1 MQGCGVVRAAV
12 MLFEGFSMK
21 RRFFS
26 SLEKAM
32 GRKAANQFIE
42 SIDFNS
48 QLMVSC
54 TNFYS
59 AFSF

>member
-12 MLFEGFSMK
+12 MLFRGFPMK
-21 RRFFS
+21 RRFV

-54 TNFYS
+54 TYFYS
-59 AFSF
+59 AFNF